1 MYSRDRDLQFAAT
14 DAAYFLKP
22 LLQDNLSEAAT
33 TAGWPESIVK
43 SLTVDFNGETLL
55 VKYPDE
61 LASEIDD
68 LEYGK
73 PYGVPNP
80 VIRSFVYNSEP
91 YIREVL
97 VCRTLDLI
105 LDAEEVF

>member
-1 MYSRDRDLQFAAT
+1 MASQRSDLQFAAS
-14 DAAYFLKP
+14 DAAHI
-22 LLQDNLSEAAT
+22 LQPILEENLRDTAK
-33 TAGWPESIVK
+33 TAGWPDRIIN
-43 SLTVDFNGETLL
+43 SLIVDFDGESLL

-73 PYGVPNP
+73 PYDVPKP
-80 VIRSFVYNSEP
+80 VIRSFVYGSES
-91 YIREVL
+91 YIKEVL

>member
-1 MYSRDRDLQFAAT
+1 MQSSARDLQFAAT
-14 DAAYFLKP
+14 DAAHFLKP
-22 LLQDNLSEAAT
+22 VLQDNLIDTAT
-33 TAGWPESIVK
+33 TAGWPANIIA
-43 SLTVDFNGETLL
+43 SLTVDFDGENLS
-55 VKYPDE
+55 VKYPEE
-61 LASEIDD
+61 LSSEIDD

-73 PYGVPNP
+73 PFGLPNP
-80 VIRSFVYNSEP
+80 VIRPFVYGSEP

>member
-1 MYSRDRDLQFAAT
+1 MPLRSRDLQFAAS
-14 DAAYFLKP
+14 DAAHFLQP
-22 LLQDNLSEAAT
+22 ILQDNLISAAT
-33 TAGWPESIVK
+33 AAGWPTNIVS
-43 SLTVDFNGETLL
+43 SLTVDFNGESLL

-61 LASEIDD
+61 LASDIDD

-73 PYGVPNP
+73 PFGLPNP
-80 VIRSFVYNSEP
+80 VIRPFVYNSEP

>member
-14 DAAYFLKP
+14 DAAHFLKP
-22 LLQDNLSEAAT
+22 ILQDNLIEAAT
-33 TAGWPESIVK
+33 TAGWPEHIVR
-43 SLTVDFNGETLL
+43 SLTVDFNGESLL
-55 VKYPDE
+55 VKYPEE
-61 LASEIDD
+61 LVQEIDD

-73 PYGVPNP
+73 PFGLPNP